1 MQNDQ
6 WFHMEMQEKQ
16 GQGASKNA
24 KVLHKTTI
32 IAIRLISSSA
42 PLIRVIGQ
50 WKLDRTRRTNPGSL
64 TFFLSPPPRATPC
77 EGGSVMSVLVA
88 LPVHLVRQLVE

>member
-1 MQNDQ
+1 
-6 WFHMEMQEKQ
+6 MQEKQ

-24 KVLHKTTI
+24 KVLHKTII

-64 TFFLSPPPRATPC
+64 TFFLSPPRRRATPC
-77 EGGSVMSVLVA
+77 ERGDAMSVLVA

>member
-1 MQNDQ
+1 MVPC
-6 WFHMEMQEKQ
+6 EMQEKQ
-16 GQGASKNA
+16 GQGPSRNA
-24 KVLHKTTI
+24 EVLHKTII

-50 WKLDRTRRTNPGSL
+50 WKLDRTSRTNPGSL
-64 TFFLSPPPRATPC
+64 TFFLSPPPRATPRRARG
-77 EGGSVMSVLVA
+77 EGGAVMSVLVA

>member
-1 MQNDQ
+1 MVSY
-6 WFHMEMQEKQ
+6 EMQEKQ

-24 KVLHKTTI
+24 LHKTII

-64 TFFLSPPPRATPC
+64 TFFLSPPPPATPC
-77 EGGSVMSVLVA
+77 KGGAVMSVLGA
-88 LPVHLVRQLVE
+88 LLVHLVRQLVE